1 AETHTANVL
10 YDAGPRYSPL
20 ADAGSRVILPYLR
33 ARGIDRIDLL
43 VLSHLDSD
51 HSGGAASIFKG
62 IDVRRVLTSI
72 DAGHPALGSAPAR
85 QRCHAG
91 QRFAFGTLTLD
102 VLHPTEAQY
111 AAGASTNAKSCVI
124 DLRAGGI
131 RALLTGDIPQAQELA
146 LVARVP
152 ELRATLVTAP
162 HHGSRN
168 SSSAAF
174 VRATAPRWVLVQAGY
189 RNRFGHPD
197 AGVVARYADAG
208 AEIVRTDHAG
218 AVQWRFA
225 ADGSV
230 TMHAHRRDAR
240 RYWHNRPDDAM
251 PTAIDHGDDE
261 QTETAAERIEPPP
274 ARE

>member
-1 AETHTANVL
+1 
-10 YDAGPRYSPL
+10 
-20 ADAGSRVILPYLR
+20 
-33 ARGIDRIDLL
+33 
-43 VLSHLDSD
+43 
-51 HSGGAASIFKG
+51 
-62 IDVRRVLTSI
+62 
-72 DAGHPALGSAPAR
+72 
-85 QRCHAG
+85 
-91 QRFAFGTLTLD
+91 
-102 VLHPTEAQY
+102 
-111 AAGASTNAKSCVI
+111 
-124 DLRAGGI
+124 
-131 RALLTGDIPQAQELA
+131 
-146 LVARVP
+146 
-152 ELRATLVTAP
+152 
-162 HHGSRN
+162 
-168 SSSAAF
+168 

-225 ADGSV
+225 ADGSA

-261 QTETAAERIEPPP
+261 QPEAPAERIDPPP